1 MDKRYGEDGTDY
13 HLRGHR
19 LYEYWLFGATLRFSG
34 VCSQCER
41 HYAYCLRCLSR
52 GWYMVSMEEGVRV

>member
-52 GWYMVSMEEGVRV
+52 GWHMISTEECIRV